1 MGIFDSFFGKKKDNL
16 VAHTNHLS
24 MQEMGKIQD
33 ALGDRMDAEVY
44 NNTFN
49 QACRLVPKGKYAEAL
64 AMFQEVRSKTNDQDQ
79 KGTCD
84 NQIGVCY
91 FFMNDFE
98 KAIEAYASSFQH
110 GFDRAMAD
118 DNIWEA
124 CEKLMERDH
133 DRVKWARHYLAILPD
148 GNYKSKAQKFLIA

>member
-1 MGIFDSFFGKKKDNL
+1 MGLFDSFFGKKKNDL

-24 MQEMGKIQD
+24 MQEMAQVQESMQG
-33 ALGDRMDAEVY
+33 RMDADVY

-49 QACRLVPKGKYAEAL
+49 QACRLVPQGKYAEAL
-64 AMFQEVRSKTNDQDQ
+64 AMFEEVKKTTTDPDQ

-98 KAIEAYASSFQH
+98 KAIAAYASSFQN
-110 GFDRAMAD
+110 GFDKAMAD

-124 CEKLMERDH
+124 CEALMKKDN
-133 DRVKWARHYLAILPD
+133 DKAKWAKHYLSILPQ
-148 GNYKSKAQKFLIA
+148 GNYAGKAQKLM